1 MSEKNTKRRTIR
13 LSTFVDNELV
23 AIAEK
28 NKINVNKLISEIIL
42 YHIDELGKVNNV
54 ANVSTILNKLETL
67 ENDMEYFK
75 QKYHWINA
83 LLKQIFVNEGY
94 RKNNDLSD
102 PIYQEFVNKKFKNKY
117 GSKDD
122 S

>member
-13 LSTFVDNELV
+13 LSNFVDNELV

-28 NKINVNKLISEIIL
+28 NNVNVNKLISEIIL

-54 ANVSTILNKLETL
+54 ANVSTILNKLDLL
-67 ENDMEYFK
+67 EKDMEFFK
-75 QKYHWINA
+75 QKYYWINA
-83 LLKQIFVNEGY
+83 LLKQMFVNEGY
-94 RKNNDLSD
+94 RKNNDSSD
-102 PIYQEFVNKKFKNKY
+102 PMYQEFVNKIFKNRY